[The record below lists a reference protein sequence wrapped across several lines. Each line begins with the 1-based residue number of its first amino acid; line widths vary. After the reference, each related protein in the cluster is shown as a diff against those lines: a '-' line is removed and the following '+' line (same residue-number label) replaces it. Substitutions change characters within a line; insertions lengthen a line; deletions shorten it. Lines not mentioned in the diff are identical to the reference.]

1 MNRVYLIL
9 DQILDG
15 HVYSDTSKNSPP
27 PTMAATEVTREVRG
41 HFVFQELK

>member
-27 PTMAATEVTREVRG
+27 PTMAAMEVTREV
-41 HFVFQELK
+41 QEDTLFFKN